1 MPDNKPALSKVS
13 VMQDLVK
20 VVAPYRWRIAAA
32 VVLLISAKVSTV
44 LVPLLLKRIIDAL
57 SQPQALKA
65 LPIYLLAGYA
75 LLRFSS
81 TLFNELRDL
90 VFSRVTQR
98 TVANYA
104 QMTFEHLHLL
114 GARFHAKRRMGG
126 LLPDID
132 RGTAGIAFLLGVG
145 LFTLVPTLIEIA
157 LVLGIIT
164 SRYQGW
170 YAGFIMLTFLV
181 YTGFTIVFTA
191 RRTIH
196 QRRVNRLD
204 SSAKSRL
211 ADSLINYDMVKYFTN
226 ETVEARRFEDI
237 MRHWTEAAVSNQKAL
252 FILHVGQSA
261 IIACGVAAVML
272 LAGSDVMAGRMTVG
286 DLVLINAYVLQ
297 VCLPLNAL
305 GFVYREARDAW
316 VNAERLFDILHERP
330 EMEERPGIPALVPG
344 RGEVVFEHVSFS
356 YDPSRPILR
365 DVSFRIPP
373 GATLAVVG
381 GSGSGKSTLARLL
394 LKLYPP
400 AEGRILVDGQDI
412 AKVSASSVRAMIGV
426 VPQDT
431 VLFNDTIGY
440 NIAYGRIGASQEET
454 VSAAKAAHIHD
465 LITSL
470 DKQYDTEVG
479 ERGVTLSGGER
490 QRIAVARAV
499 LKNPPI
505 LIFDEATS
513 ALDSASE
520 HAIQQELNRL
530 SENRTVLMI
539 AHRLSTVVDADE
551 IIVLEQG
558 CVVERG
564 SHEQL
569 LSRHGAYARLWH
581 LQQREDMEQRAVAH
595 RA

>member
-13 VMQDLVK
+13 VMQDLMK
-20 VVAPYRWRIAAA
+20 VVAPYRWRVAAA
-32 VVLLISAKVSTV
+32 VLLLISAKISTV

-57 SQPQALKA
+57 SQPQNLRA

-157 LVLGIIT
+157 LVLAIIT
-164 SRYQGW
+164 SRYQAW

-211 ADSLINYDMVKYFTN
+211 ADSLI
-226 ETVEARRFEDI
+226 
-237 MRHWTEAAVSNQKAL
+237 MRNWTEAAVANQKAL
-252 FILHVGQSA
+252 FTLHVGQSA

-272 LAGSDVMAGRMTVG
+272 QAGSDVMAGRMTVG

-330 EMEERPGIPALVPG
+330 EMEERPGIPALAPG

-356 YDPSRPILR
+356 YEPSRPILR

-412 AKVSASSVRAMIGV
+412 GKVSATSVRAMIGV

-440 NIAYGRIGASQEET
+440 NIAYGRVGASQEET
-454 VSAAKAAHIHD
+454 VSAARAAHIHD
-465 LITSL
+465 LVTTL
-470 DKQYDTEVG
+470 EKQYDTEVG

-558 CVVERG
+558 RVVERG
-564 SHEQL
+564 SHEEL
-569 LSRHGAYARLWH
+569 LSRHGAYARLWQ
-581 LQQREDMEQRAVAH
+581 LQQREDMDQGAAASRA
-595 RA
+595 